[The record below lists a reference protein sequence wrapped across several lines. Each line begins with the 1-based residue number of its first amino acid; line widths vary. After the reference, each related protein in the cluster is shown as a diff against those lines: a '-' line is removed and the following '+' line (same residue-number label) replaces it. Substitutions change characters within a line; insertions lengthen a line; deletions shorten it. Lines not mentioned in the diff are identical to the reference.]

1 MSKKNKTFH
10 SPQLNPHPQPTYV
23 PPGMSQAI
31 LGTGPQ
37 PLVVSE
43 THQTTLTGPIPSP
56 EVIAGYEK
64 VLVGSADRII
74 KMAEKEQDHRHR
86 FQLRNQTHR
95 ATLTFVGQMFAFLI
109 AVFGIG
115 GGIYLV
121 KNDKSVAGF
130 GVFFTSLASIVGLF
144 FYNRNQ
150 PKTPPIGKQEQV
162 KS

>member
-1 MSKKNKTFH
+1 
-10 SPQLNPHPQPTYV
+10 
-23 PPGMSQAI
+23 
-31 LGTGPQ
+31 
-37 PLVVSE
+37 
-43 THQTTLTGPIPSP
+43 
-56 EVIAGYEK
+56 
-64 VLVGSADRII
+64 
-74 KMAEKEQDHRHR
+74 
-86 FQLRNQTHR
+86 
-95 ATLTFVGQMFAFLI
+95 MFAFLI

-150 PKTPPIGKQEQV
+150 PKTSPIGKQEQP